1 MDGRALSHEHKKV
14 HFTGV
19 FYHQVPGKSC
29 LWQTHSQNSWDLGGI
44 WISTMLLFSFSRRLC
59 TVKSLKVRKRKLIEF
74 WRFYE
79 CSATFS
85 FVCHQLFDVFQKFH
99 WSFSPPAAFW
109 VLFSKSRWNRV
120 AGRCIDI
127 VTLISA
133 ENHFLIKSLRYF
145 LDSVSQWKIWWEW
158 FVFKAKGNGKGMKLR

>member
-1 MDGRALSHEHKKV
+1 MNIKKYISQE
-14 HFTGV
+14 FSTT
-19 FYHQVPGKSC
+19 KC
-29 LWQTHSQNSWDLGGI
+29 LESLVSGQTHSQNSQDLGWI

-59 TVKSLKVRKRKLIEF
+59 TVKSLKVRKRNRFEF
-74 WRFYE
+74 WRLYE

-99 WSFSPPAAFW
+99 WSFSLRAAFW
-109 VLFSKSRWNRV
+109 VLFQRENRWNRG

-133 ENHFLIKSLRYF
+133 ENHFLIKSLCYF
-145 LDSVSQWKIWWEW
+145 LLDSVSQWKIWWEW
-158 FVFKAKGNGKGMKLR
+158 FVFKAKGNGKGVKLRQA